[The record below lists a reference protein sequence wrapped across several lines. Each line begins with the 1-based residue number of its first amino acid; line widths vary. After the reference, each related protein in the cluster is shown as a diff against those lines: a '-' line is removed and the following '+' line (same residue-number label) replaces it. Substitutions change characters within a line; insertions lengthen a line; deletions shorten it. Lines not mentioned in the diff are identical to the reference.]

1 MAVTRDNRR
10 AISAP
15 MARSLKVR
23 ELSDGEGGLTFT
35 AVPPLRFL
43 VGRNTTASGIITTLP
58 IDRSKA
64 KARTEVCPERSCL

>member
-43 VGRNTTASGIITTLP
+43 VGRNTNSSGDTSVIITTLP
-58 IDRSKA
+58 IDPS
-64 KARTEVCPERSCL
+64 